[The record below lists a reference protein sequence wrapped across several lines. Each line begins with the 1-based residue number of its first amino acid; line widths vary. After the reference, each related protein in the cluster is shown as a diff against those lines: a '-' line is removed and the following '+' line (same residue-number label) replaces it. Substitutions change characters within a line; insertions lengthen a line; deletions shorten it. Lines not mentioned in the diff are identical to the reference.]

1 MKKRSEKNGAN
12 TLENTKVSILP
23 KLVRLQNEYR
33 QKLDELEKQRQ
44 AAENEFMEKSMEMIT
59 KSEATQKDIEFEEN
73 KLVDANTAA
82 EFLGTTVG
90 NIYQL
95 VHFGKIPYSKIGK
108 RVKFRIAE
116 LKLYMTGQ
124 LTPEQIVSMNGQ
136 VNREY
141 K

>member
-1 MKKRSEKNGAN
+1 MRKKSEKNDASI
-12 TLENTKVSILP
+12 LANTKVSILP
-23 KLVRLQNEYR
+23 NMVKLQNEYR
-33 QKLDELEKQRQ
+33 QKLEELDKQRQ
-44 AAENEFMEKSMEMIT
+44 AAENEYMEKSMELISQSEST
-59 KSEATQKDIEFEEN
+59 KKDIEFEEN
-73 KLVDANTAA
+73 KLVDVNAAA
-82 EFLGTTVG
+82 EFLETTVG

-95 VHFGKIPYSKIGK
+95 VHFGKIPYTKIGK